1 MYDLDHSYQAGSKVN
16 ESRDDNSKECPA
28 GLSPESTRYFWD
40 VSEKAEGV
48 HAE

>member
-1 MYDLDHSYQAGSKVN
+1 MYDLDHSHQACSQVN
-16 ESRDDNSKECPA
+16 ESRDDNSKECSA
-28 GLSPESTRYFWD
+28 GSGAEGTRYFWD